1 MKLAVKTLE
10 NKAAGDIT
18 LDKDVFGIE
27 VRGDIMQRMVNYQL
41 AKRRAGTHKTKTISE
56 VSGTGKKPFAQK
68 GTGNARA
75 GSLRRNID
83 RGGATMHGPV
93 NRSHAIDLPK
103 KLRALAL
110 KSALSA
116 KAKEGK
122 LIVVDDAKAKT
133 HKTKDMA
140 KAFAGFGFDSA
151 VIVTGEEID
160 ANFARAT
167 NNIPRVDVLP
177 STGANVYDI
186 LRRDT
191 LVLTKE
197 AVESLTKRLK

>member
-1 MKLAVKTLE
+1 
-10 NKAAGDIT
+10 
-18 LDKDVFGIE
+18 
-27 VRGDIMQRMVNYQL
+27 
-41 AKRRAGTHKTKTISE
+41 
-56 VSGTGKKPFAQK
+56 
-68 GTGNARA
+68 
-75 GSLRRNID
+75 
-83 RGGATMHGPV
+83 MHGPV